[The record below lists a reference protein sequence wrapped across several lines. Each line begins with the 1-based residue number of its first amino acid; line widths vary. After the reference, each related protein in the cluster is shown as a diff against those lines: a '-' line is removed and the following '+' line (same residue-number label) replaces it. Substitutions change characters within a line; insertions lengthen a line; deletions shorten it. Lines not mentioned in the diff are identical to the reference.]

1 MTLFSISDTCFHSYS
16 QSHAIYQHYLHNE
29 QPQLIWR
36 GTDFG
41 FLGFIT
47 PTLSQPDPIKILR
60 RHLSENDK
68 DADKDDVR
76 RNAIRAL
83 NEQIDSLVPRWKGA
97 ALTADAELQ
106 VEGTN
111 DLPWANIK
119 FSSYNWKG
127 KKPTIG
133 SHQYEPWESVD
144 IAVGEGMSRSEL
156 AKYKYHIDLG
166 GGGGTT
172 WGGTIEKL
180 SMPGL
185 LYHHMTPTKDYI
197 HDYLTPWKHYI
208 PVSESLQD
216 LKKKFDW
223 AEAHPQEAKRI
234 ADAGT
239 NFMRELGTPQGFGK
253 LYDDV
258 FVEPL
263 KRVIEA
269 YQPVATTHPNKSWR
283 DMLNDNVLSVNPIME
298 CDGLV
303 DLVDC
308 KRL

>member
-1 MTLFSISDTCFHSYS
+1 MEVVRQLFD
-16 QSHAIYQHYLHNE
+16 
-29 QPQLIWR
+29 
-36 GTDFG
+36 
-41 FLGFIT
+41 
-47 PTLSQPDPIKILR
+47 K
-60 RHLSENDK
+60 DK
-68 DADKDDVR
+68 DAGERR

-133 SHQYEPWESVD
+133 SHQYEPWENVG
-144 IAVGEGMSRSEL
+144 IAVGEGMSPAEL

-208 PVSESLQD
+208 PVSENLQD

-239 NFMRELGTPQGFGK
+239 DFMRELGTPQGFGK

-269 YQPVATTHPNKSWR
+269 YQPVSTTHPDKTWR
-283 DMLNDNVLSVNPIME
+283 GILSGYGHMVSVNPIME

-303 DLVDC
+303 DLIDC